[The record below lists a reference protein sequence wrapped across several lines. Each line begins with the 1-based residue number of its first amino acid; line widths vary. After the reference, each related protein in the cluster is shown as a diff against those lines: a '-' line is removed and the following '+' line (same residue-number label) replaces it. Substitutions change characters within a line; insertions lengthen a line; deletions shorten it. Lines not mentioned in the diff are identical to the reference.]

1 MISKSTYINTF
12 LKDHDIKLKSN
23 PFVEITHWNMDTSEI
38 EFNFCFPI
46 EKQISFPYH
55 KEIKY
60 KKVITKKSIKA
71 TFIGN
76 YSYTDNAWYAL
87 YEYMQKN
94 DIARQKTI
102 TEVFLNNPHTSA
114 KDSEWEA
121 HIYMEIE

>member
-1 MISKSTYINTF
+1 
-12 LKDHDIKLKSN
+12 
-23 PFVEITHWNMDTSEI
+23 MDTSEI

-102 TEVFLNNPHTSA
+102 TEVFLN
-114 KDSEWEA
+114 KC
-121 HIYMEIE
+121 